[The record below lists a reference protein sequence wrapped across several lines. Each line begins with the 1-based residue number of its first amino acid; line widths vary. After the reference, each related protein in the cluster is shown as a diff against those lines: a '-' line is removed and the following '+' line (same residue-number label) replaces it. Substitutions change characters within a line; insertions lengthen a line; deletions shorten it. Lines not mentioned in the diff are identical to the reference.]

1 LAFPH
6 VLSVPELGKVSEETV
21 ALWLLS
27 LICSYH
33 GRSKYTVMEL
43 NGIDIVF
50 DRLASSMA
58 LIQIKACQHLPC
70 SVLNED
76 YENIVLL
83 RQLYRQTTA
92 SD

>member
-1 LAFPH
+1 
-6 VLSVPELGKVSEETV
+6 
-21 ALWLLS
+21 
-27 LICSYH
+27 
-33 GRSKYTVMEL
+33 MEL

-58 LIQIKACQHLPC
+58 LIQIKAYQHLPC
-70 SVLNED
+70 LVLNED
-76 YENIVLL
+76 CENIVLL